1 MIFSFAIYN
10 PFRCIYWVKLNHD
23 TIRGL
28 TYFTLAIFRAVT
40 AMNNIPAKSS
50 SQDLVTPH
58 PQINQKN
65 TPYES
70 YLDS

>member
-1 MIFSFAIYN
+1 MIFSFAIHN
-10 PFRCIYWVKLNHD
+10 PFHCIYWVKLNRD

-50 SQDLVTPH
+50 S
-58 PQINQKN
+58 
-65 TPYES
+65 
-70 YLDS
+70 